1 MPDPVNKTL
10 YEEVKSE
17 IYAKYPTH
25 SAYRSGLLV
34 QEYKKRGGTHRGQE
48 SQTEGLNRWF
58 AERWSN
64 QRGEV
69 GYSRKSDIY
78 RPNIRITDKT
88 PTTFQELTKQE
99 IERARKEK
107 AKTGH
112 VTRFKL
118 SK

>member
-1 MPDPVNKTL
+1 MPEPTDKQL
-10 YEEVKSE
+10 YEQVKKE
-17 IYAKYPTH
+17 IYKKHPVH

-34 QEYKKRGGTHRGQE
+34 QEYKRRGGTYKGKE
-48 SQTEGLNRWF
+48 SQTEGLNRWLS
-58 AERWSN
+58 EKWSTQDGSPIYKHKN
-64 QRGEV
+64 
-69 GYSRKSDIY
+69 DIF

-88 PTTFQELTKQE
+88 PTTFQELTKHE

-112 VTRFKL
+112 FKRFKL